1 MRLIDEESLWA
12 RRPRVLLGYT
22 AEISKEY
29 ADGWNDCIA
38 AFQKIVLSEPTAYDV
53 DGVVNK
59 LSRYEWD
66 CTEQFEE
73 VAEIV
78 KKGGVE

>member
-53 DGVVNK
+53 DAVLDEVYC
-59 LSRYEWD
+59 LFD
-66 CTEQFEE
+66 CIKEK
-73 VAEIV
+73 IV
-78 KKGGVE
+78 KGGVE